1 MPTKSTFR
9 SGAMTSRMPL
19 FAAAARSAALGRLDD
34 VAARLL
40 VRLKLDQ
47 PLLAGLLE
55 QVGKGAES
63 VVGLVEAGV
72 PALERLLH
80 HRAPDP
86 LFRSALRRQG
96 FQGAE
101 HEVERFLLLVL
112 PGRRRLAAFLRRAA
126 LVLLGAHQIV
136 VVDELV
142 AVVDE
147 QIRARVLDP

>member
-1 MPTKSTFR
+1 MPTKRTFKP
-9 SGAMTSRMPL
+9 GAMTSRMPL

-47 PLLAGLLE
+47 SLLARLLKE
-55 QVGKGAES
+55 VGKGAES
-63 VVGLVEAGV
+63 VVGLVETRV

-86 LFRSALRRQG
+86 LFRAAFRGQG

-101 HEVERFLLLVL
+101 HEVERLLLLVL
-112 PGRRRLAAFLRRAA
+112 PRRRRVAALLRRAA
-126 LVLLGAHQIV
+126 LL
-136 VVDELV
+136 
-142 AVVDE
+142 
-147 QIRARVLDP
+147 